1 MDLEQRLNKNYERM
15 NESER
20 EITRFILEHR
30 AACAKASIGETAEA
44 CHVSRT
50 VLVRFAKKLGFPG
63 YRELKAMLKLERQEM
78 QEARLGSVLDEMTG
92 NYHKML
98 EDFRQRDWQQLCERM
113 RTADRILVY
122 GSGYAQARVASEF
135 KRIFLPAGK
144 TIFHIHGSDMVEALA
159 DMADSRDLVFI
170 ISLSGESEAVLRLA
184 RRLRLKG
191 VLLVSI
197 THMRNNRLASLCD
210 ENLYIN
216 SMSLTGKTGAAYEL
230 STPYFI
236 LIELLFLKYQLYTQ
250 SEQSF

>member
-1 MDLEQRLNKNYERM
+1 MKLEHLLNQSYDRM

-20 EITRFILEHR
+20 EITRYILEHR
-30 AACAKASIGETAEA
+30 VACARASIGETADA

-50 VLVRFAKKLGFPG
+50 VLVRYAKKLGLPG
-63 YRELKAMLKLERQEM
+63 YRELKAMLKLEHREPARDA
-78 QEARLGSVLDEMTG
+78 EALLDELTG

-98 EDFRQRDWQQLCERM
+98 EDFRDRDFRKLCVQI
-113 RTADRILVY
+113 RTAGRILVY

-144 TIFHIHGSDMVEALA
+144 TIFHIHGNDMVDALA
-159 DMADSRDLVFI
+159 DMAGGDDLVFI

-184 RRLRLKG
+184 ERLRLKG
-191 VLLVSI
+191 VSLVSI
-197 THMRNNRLASLCD
+197 TRMQSNRLASVCG

-216 SMSLTGKTGAAYEL
+216 SMGLTGKTGAAYEV

-236 LIELLFLKYQLYTQ
+236 LIELLFLRYQLYMQ
-250 SEQSF
+250 DEQSF

>member
-1 MDLEQRLNKNYERM
+1 MKLEHLLNQSYDKM

-20 EITRFILEHR
+20 EITRYILENR
-30 AACAKASIGETAEA
+30 SACASASIGETADA

-50 VLVRFAKKLGFPG
+50 VLVRFAKKLGFLG
-63 YRELKAMLKLERQEM
+63 YRELKSMLKLEGREV
-78 QEARLGSVLDEMTG
+78 RLDAGSLLDELAG

-98 EDFRQRDWQQLCERM
+98 EDFRERDCQALCERM
-113 RTADRILVY
+113 RVAERILVY

-144 TIFHIHGSDMVEALA
+144 TIFHIHGNDMVDALA
-159 DMADSRDLVFI
+159 DMADGNDLAFI

-184 RRLRLKG
+184 GRLRLKG
-191 VLLVSI
+191 VYLVSI
-197 THMRNNRLASLCD
+197 THMQSNRLASLCG

-236 LIELLFLKYQLYTQ
+236 LIELLFLKYQLYVQ
-250 SEQSF
+250 DEQSF